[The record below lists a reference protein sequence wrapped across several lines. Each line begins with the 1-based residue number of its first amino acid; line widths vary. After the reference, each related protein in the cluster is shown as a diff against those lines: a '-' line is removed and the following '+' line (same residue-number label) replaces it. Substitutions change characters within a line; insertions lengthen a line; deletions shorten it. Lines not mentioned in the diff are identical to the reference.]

1 MIINLTPQKMWR
13 SIRSLL
19 FILGTTVLTMLA
31 QAMILY
37 SKSYILIVLLTGL
50 AVSIPIGVPLYQYI
64 KSTKPSQLQVKPI
77 MKQLSVTAGMLLI
90 LYVSLMAYLG
100 IRNGLHIGSPQV
112 NANQQT
118 IQQLTQ
124 HIAPWRIYMMSCV
137 LAPISEEF
145 VFRYT
150 FLHTSIKSID
160 SSKPLFK
167 SKTYWSLLIVQA
179 ILFGL
184 AHMSMSSWMVVLNTI
199 TPYLLIGLTCGLTY
213 TITKNLTY
221 SVLLHSIYN
230 AIALFILFSH

>member
-1 MIINLTPQKMWR
+1 MIVNFTPQKTWLF
-13 SIRSLL
+13 IKSLL
-19 FILGTTVLTMLA
+19 FIMGTTVLTMLA

-37 SKSYILIVLLTGL
+37 SKNYLSIGFLLSL
-50 AVSIPIGVPLYQYI
+50 AVSIPIGVPLCQYV
-64 KSTKPSQLQVKPI
+64 KSTKPRRPQVKPI
-77 MKQLSVTAGMLLI
+77 IKQLSVTVCMLFM
-90 LYVSLMAYLG
+90 LYVSLMVYFG

-150 FLHTSIKSID
+150 FLHTSIKSMN
-160 SSKPLFK
+160 SPRQLFK
-167 SKTYWSLLIVQA
+167 SKTYWVVLIVQA

>member
-1 MIINLTPQKMWR
+1 MTINFTPQKTWLF
-13 SIRSLL
+13 IKSLL

-37 SKSYILIVLLTGL
+37 SKSYILIILVICF
-50 AVSIPIGVPLYQYI
+50 AVSIPIGVPLYQYV
-64 KSTKPSQLQVKPI
+64 KNTKPYQPQVKPI
-77 MKQLSVTAGMLLI
+77 IKQLSVTVGMLFL
-90 LYVSLMAYLG
+90 LYVSLMIYFG

-124 HIAPWRIYMMSCV
+124 HIAPWRIYIMSCV

-145 VFRYT
+145 VFRYA
-150 FLHTSIKSID
+150 FLHTSIKSIN
-160 SSKPLFK
+160 SPRQLFK
-167 SKTYWSLLIVQA
+167 SKTYWVLLIVQA